1 MTDSSRRQKKL
12 YKDPNDK
19 MIAGVASGVAK
30 YFDIDTTL
38 VRVIWVVVGLGGVG
52 ILLYVVLWVVLGDEP
67 AELEGVPTVT
77 DAGAAGIDETTPAE
91 ATAGEPSE
99 TGVGGE
105 PSEPG
110 EDAEPDPR
118 AGDDS
123 VG

>member
-12 YKDPNDK
+12 YKDPHDK

-52 ILLYVVLWVVLGDEP
+52 ILLYVVLWVVLENEP
-67 AELEGVPTVT
+67 ADLEVPTET

-91 ATAGEPSE
+91 ATAGQPSE

-105 PSEPG
+105 PSETG
-110 EDAEPDPR
+110 EDAEPEPR
-118 AGDDS
+118 TGDDS